1 MDVVL
6 TVTFPLFALILAGFV
21 AGKREW
27 IDAAGLRGMTGF
39 VFYLAVPVML
49 FRLMLRAPV
58 GQSFDIRMP
67 LIYGAILVGL
77 YLLAMVIGWLAFRS
91 SPGERAV
98 QGICTAFGNNV
109 YIGLPVSVAVLGEAA
124 ALPLALV
131 IIYESILVLTVT
143 VAILEVVRG
152 GRGDAVGSTLL
163 SGMGRIVTNPVVA
176 ACVLGTLAGFAGLE
190 LPAAV
195 DGLAKLLGGAAVPC
209 ALFSL
214 GVTLAHQPLSE
225 RIVETGTLMGLKLI
239 AFPALVFVL
248 TGLVLDADP
257 LWQAAFTIAA
267 ASPTGANPFL
277 VAERYETYVAR
288 ASTTVLFSTAVS
300 MVTVS
305 ALAVWLTGQGAF

>member
-21 AGKREW
+21 TGKRGW

-58 GQSFDIRMP
+58 GQNFDVRP
-67 LIYGAILVGL
+67 ALVYGAIMAAI
-77 YLLAMVIGWLAFRS
+77 YLTAMAIGRFAFRS
-91 SPGERAV
+91 TPGERAV

-109 YIGLPVSVAVLGEAA
+109 YIGLPVAIAVLGEAA
-124 ALPLALV
+124 ALPIALV
-131 IIYESILVLTVT
+131 IIYESIFALTVT

-152 GRGDAVGSTLL
+152 DRGGSVGGTVLT
-163 SGMGRIVTNPVVA
+163 GATRVVTNPVVA

-195 DGLAKLLGGAAVPC
+195 DGLARLLGGAAVPC

-214 GVTLAHQPLSE
+214 GVTLAYQPLSE
-225 RIVETGTLMGLKLI
+225 RIVETGTLMTLKLLV
-239 AFPALVFVL
+239 FPALVFVL
-248 TGLVLDADP
+248 TGLVPGVDP
-257 LWQAAFTIAA
+257 LWRAAFTIAA

-277 VAERYETYVAR
+277 VAERYGTYVAR
-288 ASTTVLFSTAVS
+288 ASTTVLFATSVS
-300 MVTVS
+300 MVTMS
-305 ALAVWLTGQGAF
+305 ALAVWLAG

>member
-6 TVTFPLFALILAGFV
+6 TVTVPLFALILAGFV
-21 AGKREW
+21 AGKRQW
-27 IDAAGLRGMTGF
+27 IDAPSLRGMTGF

-58 GQSFDIRMP
+58 GHSFDIRPP
-67 LIYGAILVGL
+67 LIYGAVMVGL
-77 YLLAMVIGWLAFRS
+77 YILSMVIGRLAFHS

-98 QGICTAFGNNV
+98 QGICAAFGNNV
-109 YIGLPVSVAVLGEAA
+109 YIGLPVAIAVLGEAA

-131 IIYESILVLTVT
+131 IIFESMFVLATT
-143 VAILEVVRG
+143 VAILEVVTH
-152 GRGDAVGSTLL
+152 GRGRALGSALL
-163 SGMGRIVTNPVVA
+163 SGATRVVTNPVVA

-195 DGLAKLLGGAAVPC
+195 DGLARLLGGAAVPC
-209 ALFSL
+209 ALFAL

-225 RIVETGTLMGLKLI
+225 RLVETGTLMGLKIL
-239 AFPALVFVL
+239 AFPALVYVL
-248 TGLVLDADP
+248 TGLVMDTDP

-267 ASPTGANPFL
+267 AAPTGANPFL
-277 VAERYETYVAR
+277 VAERYQTYVAR

-300 MVTVS
+300 MLTIS
-305 ALAVWLTGQGAF
+305 ALAVRLAR